1 MFNSMYTAQLNDE
14 TTVSD
19 PTLKG
24 VNTDAAS
31 EQMLD
36 LRQFEHR
43 KKQGETIH
51 ETLNRDA

>member
-1 MFNSMYTAQLNDE
+1 MYTAQLNDE

-36 LRQFEHR
+36 LR
-43 KKQGETIH
+43 
-51 ETLNRDA
+51 

>member
-24 VNTDAAS
+24 VNTDAVS

-43 KKQGETIH
+43 KK
-51 ETLNRDA
+51 